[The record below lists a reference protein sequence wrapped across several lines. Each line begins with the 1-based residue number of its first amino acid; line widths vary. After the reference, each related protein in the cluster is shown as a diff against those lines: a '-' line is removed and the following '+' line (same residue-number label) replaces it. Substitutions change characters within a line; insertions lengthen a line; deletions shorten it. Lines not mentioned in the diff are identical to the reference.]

1 MNDVLISLKEVLKIS
16 NVKSYTETGFIGEFI
31 ADEDNK
37 IHSIIKYTET
47 YTDSNNYISVDFE
60 DDDLY
65 APMYKDFEFGNS
77 YSFVLSVN
85 ITSIRSNFFST
96 LDYLLDYVLST
107 FEKIDW
113 DKKIIIPFENNL
125 VSDMSMYRQYFVY
138 LNEIM
143 VLYAKYAYLD
153 GYRQIVLFT
162 DKPLV
167 ITPSLGESFNE
178 TYKKIFDNIDI
189 EVFKKSI
196 YELKEFLNEE
206 SIDKHKKEK
215 QSIFIIETANIL
227 ENYEKSERFYELV
240 KSIEKISSYT
250 LGSFQAYLNNFSYQ
264 KLELELKKDLDYFV
278 KSVNDSLGTLQT
290 QALGLPVAAALI
302 QLNKINLSISYLAL
316 MIFSGFVIFN
326 TFQQNE
332 QLAYIRVSIERFFNK
347 GDVSSVV
354 AKDKLL
360 SKMQFIL
367 DSRFNFISIYI
378 KVVLIIATLIFV
390 YSFDQFLSIKV
401 LNYKLP
407 ILFFICFCLLSFY
420 IYLIKDE
427 YEILFRKYKRK
438 IK

>member
-1 MNDVLISLKEVLKIS
+1 MNNVLNSLKEVLKIS
-16 NVKSYTETGFIGEFI
+16 TVKSYTETGFIGEFI

-37 IHSIIKYTET
+37 IHSIIKYTED
-47 YTDSNNYISVDFE
+47 YTDSNNSISIDF
-60 DDDLY
+60 DDGDLY
-65 APMYKDFEFGNS
+65 APMYKDFEIGNS

-85 ITSIRSNFFST
+85 ITSVRSNFFST
-96 LDYLLDYVLST
+96 LDYLLNYVLSS

-113 DKKIIIPFENNL
+113 NSKIIIPFENDL
-125 VSDMSMYRQYFVY
+125 VSDVSMYRQYFVY

-167 ITPSLGESFNE
+167 ISPNSGENFEE

-189 EVFKKSI
+189 EVFGKSI

-206 SIDKHKKEK
+206 SIDKHKTEK
-215 QSIFIIETANIL
+215 QSIFIMETANIL
-227 ENYEKSERFYELV
+227 ENYEKPERFYELV

-302 QLNKINLSISYLAL
+302 QLNKVNLNISYLAL

-347 GDVSSVV
+347 GDVSSIV

-360 SKMQFIL
+360 SKMQYIL
-367 DSRFNFISIYI
+367 DSRFNFISVYV
-378 KVVLIIATLIFV
+378 KAVLSVATLIFV
-390 YSFDQFLSIKV
+390 YGFERFLSVTV
-401 LNYKLP
+401 LDYKLP
-407 ILFFICFCLLSFY
+407 ILFFACLCLIAFY
-420 IYLIKDE
+420 IYLIRDEYKRLLTKFKDE
-427 YEILFRKYKRK
+427 TK
-438 IK
+438 

>member
-1 MNDVLISLKEVLKIS
+1 MNNVVNSLKEVLKIS
-16 NVKSYTETGFIGEFI
+16 TVISYTETGFIGEFI
-31 ADEDNK
+31 ADEDKK
-37 IHSIIKYTET
+37 IHSIIKYTENCT
-47 YTDSNNYISVDFE
+47 NSNNYISIDFD

-65 APMYKDFEFGNS
+65 APMYKDFKIGNS

-85 ITSIRSNFFST
+85 IISVRSNFFST
-96 LDYLLDYVLST
+96 LDYLLNYVLSS

-113 DKKIIIPFENNL
+113 NSKIIIPFENDL
-125 VSDMSMYRQYFVY
+125 ASDVSMYRQYFVY

-153 GYRQIVLFT
+153 GHRQVVLFT
-162 DKPLV
+162 NKPLV
-167 ITPSLGESFNE
+167 ISPNSGESFKE
-178 TYKKIFDNIDI
+178 TYKKIFDNINI
-189 EVFKKSI
+189 EVLGKSI

-206 SIDKHKKEK
+206 PIDKHKTEK
-215 QSIFIIETANIL
+215 QSIFIMETANIL

-240 KSIEKISSYT
+240 KSIEKISSCT

-302 QLNKINLSISYLAL
+302 QLNKVNLNISYLAL
-316 MIFSGFVIFN
+316 MIFSGFVMFN

-347 GDVSSVV
+347 GDVSSIVT
-354 AKDKLL
+354 KDKLL
-360 SKMQFIL
+360 SRMQHIL
-367 DSRFNFISIYI
+367 DSRFNFISVY
-378 KVVLIIATLIFV
+378 VRAVLSIATLIFV
-390 YSFDQFLSIKV
+390 YGFESFLSVTV

-407 ILFFICFCLLSFY
+407 ILFVTCLCLIVFY
-420 IYLIKDE
+420 IYLIRDE
-427 YEILFRKYKRK
+427 YKRLVRKFK
-438 IK
+438 IRTK

>member
-16 NVKSYTETGFIGEFI
+16 TVKSYTETGFIGEFI
-31 ADEDNK
+31 ADENNK
-37 IHSIIKYTET
+37 IHSIIKYTEN
-47 YTDSNNYISVDFE
+47 YTDSNNSISVDFE

-65 APMYKDFEFGNS
+65 APMYKDFEIGSS

-85 ITSIRSNFFST
+85 ITSVRSNFFST
-96 LDYLLDYVLST
+96 LDYLLDYVLSS

-125 VSDMSMYRQYFVY
+125 VSDVSMYRQYFVY

-167 ITPSLGESFNE
+167 ISPNSGENFKE

-189 EVFKKSI
+189 EVFGKSI

-206 SIDKHKKEK
+206 SIDKHKTEK
-215 QSIFIIETANIL
+215 QSIFIMETANIL
-227 ENYEKSERFYELV
+227 EHYEKPERFYELV

-250 LGSFQAYLNNFSYQ
+250 LVSFQAYLNNFSYQ

-302 QLNKINLSISYLAL
+302 QLNKINLNISYLAL

-347 GDVSSVV
+347 GDVSSIV

-360 SKMQFIL
+360 SKMQDIL
-367 DSRFNFISIYI
+367 DSRFNFISVYV
-378 KVVLIIATLIFV
+378 KVVLSVATLIFV
-390 YSFDQFLSIKV
+390 YGFERFLSV
-401 LNYKLP
+401 TALDYKLP
-407 ILFFICFCLLSFY
+407 ILFFVCLCLIAFY
-420 IYLIKDE
+420 IYLIRDEYKRLLRKFKDE
-427 YEILFRKYKRK
+427 TK
-438 IK
+438 